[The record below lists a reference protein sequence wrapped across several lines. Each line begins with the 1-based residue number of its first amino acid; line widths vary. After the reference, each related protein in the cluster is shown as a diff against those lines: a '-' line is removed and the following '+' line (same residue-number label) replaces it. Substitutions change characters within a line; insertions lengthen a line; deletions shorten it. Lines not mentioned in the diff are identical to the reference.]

1 MKLLRRLASNLPKLS
16 DFYRATNYGGR
27 VRPEDVVIVATEGD
41 SIVGVGRLSKEEGV
55 LVLRGM
61 MVLEGYRGRGIGAEI
76 LDALS
81 KEIGDCTCYC
91 VPYAHLLPFY
101 ERVGFQAEPVSA
113 GPQFL
118 HERVASYIERG
129 LDVILMRRGE
139 TRLTRM

>member
-1 MKLLRRLASNLPKLS
+1 MTTGRSIPGAGRLA
-16 DFYRATNYGGR
+16 
-27 VRPEDVVIVATEGD
+27 E
-41 SIVGVGRLSKEEGV
+41 EEGV

-61 MVLEGYRGRGIGAEI
+61 MVLEEHRGHSVGTAI

-101 ERVGFQAEPVSA
+101 ERVGFQTVPVSS

-118 HERVASYIERG
+118 HGRVASYIERG
-129 LDVILMRRGE
+129 LDVILMRKDQNA
-139 TRLTRM
+139 